1 MWQGVATEMVVF
13 AHGGGGGGISVEEEV
28 TEGLDLVLKIRDEE
42 RGGRNKGLFLRPLPK
57 ISRDLRSAK

>member
-42 RGGRNKGLFLRPLPK
+42 RGGRKRFFWTFH
-57 ISRDLRSAK
+57 